1 MTHAKEVL
9 FKISQKD
16 SYIDLIVS
24 STAGVLP
31 LTALEEEDVDEV
43 TMVGWLKIGHFWP
56 VTVLAQFLTGPY
68 VSN

>member
-1 MTHAKEVL
+1 M
-9 FKISQKD
+9 
-16 SYIDLIVS
+16 VS

-56 VTVLAQFLTGPY
+56 VTVLAQFRTGPY
-68 VSN
+68 VSKRRQRCGPNQAPKEKHRVCV